1 MLPYLLQRF
10 KQLFIDLAAD
20 GLAED
25 TPDPAPVSTLSI
37 SGEHQEALTTL
48 SRLREMIPVLA
59 MFTPSQTGMAMRA
72 EEVAAWDMLNQHF
85 FSREAMKMSGELDGF
100 LSLGISEELEMRWR
114 AAYAAN
120 LLAGYETAPEG
131 LDIVLSIV
139 AEYHDLEL
147 MKEVLTVLDD
157 AISEEHM
164 AGDALI
170 DSIGKCLVAVD
181 SDVFDDRDAEDMH
194 AELMELLSRAEYHLD
209 TYDTGTRWREMME
222 SLRSETL

>member
-1 MLPYLLQRF
+1 
-10 KQLFIDLAAD
+10 
-20 GLAED
+20 
-25 TPDPAPVSTLSI
+25 
-37 SGEHQEALTTL
+37 
-48 SRLREMIPVLA
+48 
-59 MFTPSQTGMAMRA
+59 
-72 EEVAAWDMLNQHF
+72 MLNQHF

>member
-1 MLPYLLQRF
+1 MKFFVRF
-10 KQLFIDLAAD
+10 SMTSIN
-20 GLAED
+20 
-25 TPDPAPVSTLSI
+25 TIVSN
-37 SGEHQEALTTL
+37 HHKAFF
-48 SRLREMIPVLA
+48 R
-59 MFTPSQTGMAMRA
+59 
-72 EEVAAWDMLNQHF
+72 DMLNQHF

-170 DSIGKCLVAVD
+170 DSIGKHYFLDSWSMEKVAKFR
-181 SDVFDDRDAEDMH
+181 SGLH
-194 AELMELLSRAEYHLD
+194 
-209 TYDTGTRWREMME
+209 WREYVEQLKYITNGTQNWRVDFSEVENLVKLFATSVQE
-222 SLRSETL
+222 STGEEDPDP